1 MYKDGTMAN
10 EFIGESLFEM
20 TVPISSAYALT
31 GFDIWAEAVEGKKFN
46 EISEERMKKLREDWA
61 ESSLTRRD
69 MIHKNYQVFKHNQQ
83 AFSNLLKK
91 YEETYFTDK
100 EINPLIELEN
110 IFLNEKEVQ
119 LAKSKNIV

>member
-31 GFDIWAEAVEGKKFN
+31 GFDIWAEAVEGKKYN
-46 EISEERMKKLREDWA
+46 EISEERIKKLRQDWA

-69 MIHKNYQVFKHNQQ
+69 MIHKNYQVFKHNQ
-83 AFSNLLKK
+83 
-91 YEETYFTDK
+91 
-100 EINPLIELEN
+100 
-110 IFLNEKEVQ
+110 
-119 LAKSKNIV
+119 